1 MKRLIVLMH
10 YFVIQTPDVSS
21 GKCFQYWFRKYC
33 YFTKGLL
40 YVWFLCIGSGRNKN
54 AISNKFLLSQKMSI
68 NGYHVPFIVIHAF
81 FCTKTSFCKCRMLF
95 ASFQYWLFIAIFHVS
110 FKQKYTQNF
119 LLFHFCVLKLLSTI
133 LESQKVSMSDQQDV
147 LNSFFVKQYSYAARA
162 VS

>member
-81 FCTKTSFCKCRMLF
+81 FCTKTFFANTECFLHLF
-95 ASFQYWLFIAIFHVS
+95 SIG
-110 FKQKYTQNF
+110 F
-119 LLFHFCVLKLLSTI
+119 LLPFSTLVSNKNIRKTFSYFISVLLSC
-133 LESQKVSMSDQQDV
+133 SKQFQKVKTFRDDG
-147 LNSFFVKQYSYAARA
+147 FFNK
-162 VS
+162 